1 MRRSALVFL
10 AVLVLPGFISSFL
23 SGPAS
28 AQLLD
33 MLTAPKTLVDRA
45 IEARKAGDIVEDNRI
60 VIDVNKVMAD
70 LGTIKASTEI
80 YEQQLLITGIFDDRA
95 VYDKFRAG
103 VNKVK
108 GVKKLRW
115 HATYMSK
122 QEQERRKASL
132 VDWKDALVIE
142 AKVRANLIK
151 TRGIADVNYKTAI
164 DSFATVYILGRARSG
179 EEMKKVLDV
188 VSRTEGVKKVV
199 NYGYV
204 KP

>member
-188 VSRTEGVKKVV
+188 VSRT
-199 NYGYV
+199 YGYV